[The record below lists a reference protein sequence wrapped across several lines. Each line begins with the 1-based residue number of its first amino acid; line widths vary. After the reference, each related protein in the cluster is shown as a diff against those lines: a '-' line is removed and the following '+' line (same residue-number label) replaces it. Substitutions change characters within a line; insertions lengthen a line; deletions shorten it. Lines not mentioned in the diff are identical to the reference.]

1 MSAME
6 VDQVLGPP
14 PRQNPKRADGA
25 AVVVVLLVYRYTR
38 RIIPFIRAAGWSSP
52 GPGPCSQP
60 RGPGARGY
68 EKPIFYRTVPVLS
81 KREFAA
87 RSVIL
92 ERAMI

>member
-1 MSAME
+1 MQKCATTCSYVVYASAT
-6 VDQVLGPP
+6 
-14 PRQNPKRADGA
+14 
-25 AVVVVLLVYRYTR
+25 LLYMYIHIPVYLR
-38 RIIPFIRAAGWSSP
+38 RRAAGWSSP
-52 GPGPCSQP
+52 GPCLQP

-92 ERAMI
+92 ERAII

>member
-1 MSAME
+1 MFT
-6 VDQVLGPP
+6 
-14 PRQNPKRADGA
+14 
-25 AVVVVLLVYRYTR
+25 VYKKNVNCNFVYNLQFYNTGGTTAG
-38 RIIPFIRAAGWSSP
+38 IVNCKTVFCCLFVNVTRAAGWSSP

-92 ERAMI
+92 